1 LTRQSGIGRI
11 FLYWCSKE
19 FEMPKSFLLA
29 FVFAF
34 GLVPALSFAQSASIP
49 NLNDFRLTVGQSV
62 VFYGFVGECGV
73 APTRVQLPQ
82 LRTGTLSVGRVG
94 ARNSRRCGGMTPA
107 VEIIFTATQPG
118 TEGFRINEDRFIA
131 RVRN

>member
-1 LTRQSGIGRI
+1 MIRRFLFAVALT
-11 FLYWCSKE
+11 L
-19 FEMPKSFLLA
+19 
-29 FVFAF
+29 
-34 GLVPALSFAQSASIP
+34 GLSPALAVAQTATIP
-49 NLNDFRLTVGQSV
+49 LLSDFRLTVGQSI

-73 APTRVQLPQ
+73 APTRAQLPQ

-107 VEIIFTATQPG
+107 VEIIFTATQTG

>member
-1 LTRQSGIGRI
+1 MKRFLSAVALTIG
-11 FLYWCSKE
+11 LS
-19 FEMPKSFLLA
+19 PALA
-29 FVFAF
+29 F
-34 GLVPALSFAQSASIP
+34 AQAAIP
-49 NLNDFRLTVGQSV
+49 NLNDFRVTVGQSV

-73 APTRVQLPQ
+73 APTRVQLPR

-94 ARNSRRCGGMTPA
+94 QRNSRRCGGMTTA
-107 VEIIFTATQPG
+107 VEIIFTATQTG